1 MDCGA
6 NEARLKID
14 RFGCPLSLS
23 EVLPILSS
31 MGVEVVDEWPYELEG
46 LDRETHLYDF
56 GLRHHRPVSWEAR
69 ELVQDAIA
77 AVWYARNEADG
88 FNALVLDAELD
99 WRQAT
104 VLRAY
109 AKYMRQGGTP
119 FAQDYIEGALLTN
132 AQITRTLV
140 QLFEARFDPGVSG
153 DRGERCE
160 DLEQRIERAL
170 EDVASLDQDRILR
183 SYLTVIKATL
193 RTNFYQ

>member
-31 MGVEVVDEWPYELEG
+31 MGVEVVDEWPDELEG
-46 LDRETHLYDF
+46 LDRENHIYDF
-56 GLRHHRPVSWEAR
+56 GLRHHRAVSWEAR
-69 ELVQDAIA
+69 DLVQDAVA

-132 AQITRTLV
+132 AQITLALV
-140 QLFEARFDPGVSG
+140 QLFEARFDPAFGG
-153 DRGERCE
+153 DRQATCAELEER
-160 DLEQRIERAL
+160 ITRAL
-170 EDVASLDQDRILR
+170 EEVASLDQD
-183 SYLTVIKATL
+183 
-193 RTNFYQ
+193 